1 MRTVHYTK
9 RYNKGRKERKDG
21 VEFAL
26 SVLRTRNKTLSRSV
40 NPAGTVY
47 VQIAEWVLLES
58 LIANPV

>member
-1 MRTVHYTK
+1 
-9 RYNKGRKERKDG
+9 